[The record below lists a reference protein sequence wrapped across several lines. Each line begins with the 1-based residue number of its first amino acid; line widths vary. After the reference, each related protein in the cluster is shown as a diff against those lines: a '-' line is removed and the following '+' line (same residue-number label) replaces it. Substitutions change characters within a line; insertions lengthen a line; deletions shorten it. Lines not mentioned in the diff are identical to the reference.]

1 MTLCA
6 CVLRV
11 RQPEAEP
18 GEGFGLGS
26 RAGPG
31 SRHGVRSQAVFGLR
45 EQHAHGLAVPAEFPV
60 AAGRAAQQA
69 RGRNQV
75 RAAAPPRAML
85 LGNHR
90 PHRVRFASC
99 SRGSK
104 ELQLNPITIC
114 RTEQEKCLIE
124 TSINSVR
131 VSIAIKQADEV
142 ERILCHKFTR
152 FLMQRSEQFIIMRR
166 KPVEVRGER
175 VAHRRARSLTR
186 VCSLAQGY
194 SISFLITHTHL
205 EKMWKQKL
213 VEFIIQFMEDINK
226 EISAMRIALNA
237 RARIV
242 AQEFFRGLSP

>member
-1 MTLCA
+1 MASAHKPYLDCVSSTLTASLC
-6 CVLRV
+6 LRNFPSQLV
-11 RQPEAEP
+11 ERHNKPEVEI
-18 GEGFGLGS
+18 
-26 RAGPG
+26 
-31 SRHGVRSQAVFGLR
+31 
-45 EQHAHGLAVPAEFPV
+45 
-60 AAGRAAQQA
+60 
-69 RGRNQV
+69 
-75 RAAAPPRAML
+75 
-85 LGNHR
+85 
-90 PHRVRFASC
+90 
-99 SRGSK
+99 RGSK

-166 KPVEVRGER
+166 KPVE
-175 VAHRRARSLTR
+175 
-186 VCSLAQGY
+186 GY